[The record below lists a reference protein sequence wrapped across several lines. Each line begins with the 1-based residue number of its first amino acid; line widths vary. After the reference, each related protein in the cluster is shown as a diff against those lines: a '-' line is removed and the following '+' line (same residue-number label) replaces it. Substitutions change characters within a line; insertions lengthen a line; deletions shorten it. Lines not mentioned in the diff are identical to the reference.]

1 MPATPTSIVD
11 AATAEWYHWGRST
24 WSLITGHKKISHTD
38 DERIFARYVV
48 DKYCSVVGDTP
59 SLDDISNDIYFWSA
73 VTISAIMRNAG
84 FTKREFPFSNNHSVY
99 IRAFVKA
106 RKANDASAS
115 YWGYRLL
122 ESAARPDVGDLIGYV
137 RPDRETTFEEAQAY
151 FDRTRPY
158 PSHTDIVVAKRA
170 GEIDVIG
177 GNVLDSATKKT
188 LAIGANGLVADRS
201 NLWFVVLKR
210 KRKP

>member
-1 MPATPTSIVD
+1 MPATATSIVD
-11 AATAEWYHWGRST
+11 AATAEWDHWGRST
-24 WSLITGHKKISHTD
+24 WNLITNRKKIGHTD
-38 DERIFARYVV
+38 DERQYARYALE
-48 DKYCSVVGDTP
+48 KYCSVVGDTP
-59 SLDDISNDIYFWSA
+59 SLDEIGNDIYFWSA
-73 VTISAIMRNAG
+73 VAISAIMRNAG

-99 IRAFVKA
+99 IRAFVAA
-106 RKANDASAS
+106 RKTADATAS

-137 RPDRETTFEEAQAY
+137 RPDKKTSFEEAQAY

-158 PSHTDIVVAKRA
+158 GGHTDIVVAKRS

-177 GNVLDSATKKT
+177 GNVLDSVTKKT
-188 LAIGANGLVADRS
+188 VPIDSNGLVADRS

-210 KRKP
+210 KRTP